1 MILSSLR
8 VDDTMSTSLLACS
21 FISVLCAQDRLPE
34 ALRCLSCHL
43 QPRPRSPFSPAKAQ
57 ACPLHH
63 PTAVTAS
70 DHMRHLRLPAA
81 PGVPW
86 LWRQGCGGE
95 TPRPLGLYQGSLQEE
110 YGCNALDLVGGQ
122 PAVPAAAAE
131 AALGLRV
138 QVELG
143 AEDTVLPACLVLSQA
158 GVVLRGEQRRP
169 LTQCGCGSGWAPSV
183 GPPPTQWS
191 QRSLSGGPS
200 PAAGR
205 RGSPVRGSAA
215 RGPGSALV
223 PSAGAGVSSRSFPP
237 SSRPWAAPRAG
248 CPRRTPSLRGQ
259 DTARGCPG
267 ATGSGAW
274 MGLRHRTWEGQAKG
288 AVRSLRS
295 RSVWPQGKVW
305 SPSIPQWPKPS
316 SPSGR

>member
-34 ALRCLSCHL
+34 ALGCLSCHL
-43 QPRPRSPFSPAKAQ
+43 QPRPRSPFFPAKAQ

-169 LTQCGCGSGWAPSV
+169 LTRCGCGSGWAPSV
-183 GPPPTQWS
+183 GPPPTPWS

-295 RSVWPQGKVW
+295 RSVRPQGKVW